1 MKIAVDLDATIT
13 AYPKV
18 FEVLTAAMVKA
29 GCKVYVVTDRIP
41 GSEEQ
46 VRQMLNELGISYNIL
61 KITRDKKR
69 FILEEGI
76 EVLFD
81 DTDEYFVEVPEHVA
95 VFKVREHY
103 NFDFKQSKWLYT
115 EKTGRKM

>member
-13 AYPKV
+13 AYPGV
-18 FEVLTAAMVKA
+18 FEVLTAAMAKA
-29 GCKVYVVTDRIP
+29 GCRVYVVTDRIP

-46 VRQMLNELGISYNIL
+46 VIRMLEELRISYHDL
-61 KITRDKKR
+61 KITRDKKQ

-76 EVLFD
+76 DVLFD
-81 DTDEYFVEVPEHVA
+81 DTDEYFVELPEHVA

-115 EKTGRKM
+115 EKTGRKV